1 MRSYTG
7 LLAWCV
13 VAVVAV
19 APVLLSST
27 VDADSLAPTPLPS
40 LLPSPLPSPLPTP
53 VPTSLP
59 AAAGGKKSDGDDD
72 EATLGFGLAVFLVI
86 ALAVLAVLGG
96 TVGYLVYMSKAD
108 EDREA
113 AFQSTLLG
121 SGQAKEDIPRNL

>member
-27 VDADSLAPTPLPS
+27 VDADSLAPT
-40 LLPSPLPSPLPTP
+40 PLPSPLPTP

-72 EATLGFGLAVFLVI
+72 EATLGFGLAVFLVT